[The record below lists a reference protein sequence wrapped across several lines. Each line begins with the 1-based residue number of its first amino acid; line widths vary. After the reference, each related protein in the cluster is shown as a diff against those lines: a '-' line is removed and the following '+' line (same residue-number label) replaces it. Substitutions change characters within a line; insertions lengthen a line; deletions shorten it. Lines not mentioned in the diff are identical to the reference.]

1 MEQSIHNL
9 LVKCLLNREYRLF
22 HAIVGLVGRGTS
34 IPKYV
39 HTALESPTAKARFL
53 RAHWTG
59 IEIKWYVKRMCLD
72 VRRHTSIAI
81 DGRWISLKF
90 NTSNIW
96 TEEFLND
103 LVRRKVRPRDWY
115 RTSDSVTAV
124 TPRDVPKEPEAL
136 VKYYL
141 GQVRPK

>member
-1 MEQSIHNL
+1 MDQSIHNL
-9 LVKCLLNREYRLF
+9 LVRCLLNREYRLF
-22 HAIVGLVGRGTS
+22 HAIVGLIGRGGP

-39 HTALESPTAKARFL
+39 HDALESPAAKSRFI
-53 RAHWTG
+53 RSHWTG
-59 IEIKWYVKRMCLD
+59 AEIKWYVKRMCLD
-72 VRRHTSIAI
+72 VRRRTSIMI
-81 DGRWISLKF
+81 DSRWTNIKF

-103 LVRRKVRPRDWY
+103 LAKRKVRPREWY
-115 RTSDSVTAV
+115 RTSNSVTVVA
-124 TPRDVPKEPEAL
+124 PRVLPKEPEAL